1 LSVAETLWKLLEEA
15 RALRRSGEEQRA
27 FMAYC
32 DLLLLYP
39 EAVDAWADYGD
50 LQLVLNQLEDAQ
62 AAYANALALAPEFA
76 PALAGQGK
84 VSLKLGRLEE
94 AVALLDQA
102 LKVDP
107 RLLEVRLDLARC
119 HWKRGQWDEAQAV
132 LGPAVEQ
139 EPGNPVVTRFLIDI
153 YIRRGMWPELHQE
166 MLRRANADYSGVE
179 LAWELCCVN
188 LLFGAMPLGWDQHE
202 ARWSH
207 PGLTNPRRE
216 FPQSLW
222 QGEPLASRTLLL
234 HCEQGFGDTLMFVRY
249 APLVKQLGGKV
260 LLLVQ
265 PELAD
270 LVATC
275 PGVDGVFSEEGSLPP
290 FDVHLP
296 LLSLPHVF
304 RTDLAS
310 IPAAIPYL
318 DVPERVPNRN
328 ALCERLVLAKG
339 RTRIAISWA
348 GNPTHARDAQR
359 SIPPEA
365 LLPLQAL
372 PDVAWYAFQHGVTA
386 TPPLPGLD
394 SLAPLLTNFSDSA
407 YALSGMDLVITV
419 DTALAHLAGALGIP
433 TLLLVSYLPDW
444 RWLMGREDSPWYP
457 SLRIYR
463 QTRAG
468 NWDSVIRQVLSD
480 LSGGS

>member
-1 LSVAETLWKLLEEA
+1 MAETHWKLLEEA
-15 RALRRSGEEQRA
+15 RALKRSGDDQGA

-32 DLLLLYP
+32 DLLLLHP
-39 EAVDAWADYGD
+39 AFVDAWADYGD
-50 LQLVLNQLEDAQ
+50 LQLALNQLEDART
-62 AAYANALALAPEFA
+62 AFANALAIDPDYL

-84 VSLKLGRLEE
+84 VLLRLGRLEE
-94 AVALLDQA
+94 AAATLVRTLTLDP
-102 LKVDP
+102 P
-107 RLLEVRLDLARC
+107 RIEARLDLARC
-119 HWKRGQWDEAQAV
+119 HWKRSRWDEALAV
-132 LGPAVEQ
+132 LATAAEQ

-153 YIRRGMWPELHQE
+153 YIQKGMWPELHRE
-166 MLRRANADYSGVE
+166 MLRRANTDYSGAE

-216 FPQSLW
+216 FLQPLW
-222 QGEPLASRTLLL
+222 KGEPLAGRAILL

-275 PGVDGVFSEEGSLPP
+275 PGVDGVFSEEGALPP

-296 LLSLPHVF
+296 LMSLPHVF

-310 IPAAIPYL
+310 IPAEVPYL
-318 DVPERVPNRN
+318 DIPARVPNRSGIQECF
-328 ALCERLVLAKG
+328 ARVQG
-339 RTRIAISWA
+339 RTRVAISWA
-348 GNPTHARDAQR
+348 GNATHARDAQR
-359 SIPPEA
+359 SIPAEA
-365 LLPLQAL
+365 FLPLRAL
-372 PDVAWYAFQHGVTA
+372 PDVAWYAFQHGVTEV
-386 TPPLPGLD
+386 PPLPGIE
-394 SLAPLLTNFSDSA
+394 SLAPLLSNFSDSA

-444 RWLMGREDSPWYP
+444 RWLMGRDDSPWYP

-468 NWDSVIRQVLSD
+468 NWDPVIRQVLTD
-480 LSGGS
+480 LTEGT

>member
-1 LSVAETLWKLLEEA
+1 MVEPHWKLLEEA
-15 RALRRSGEEQRA
+15 RALRSSGEEERA

-32 DLLLLYP
+32 DLLLLHP
-39 EAVDAWADYGD
+39 DAIDAWTDYGD
-50 LQLVLNQLEDAQ
+50 LQLALNQPEDAH
-62 AAYANALALAPEFA
+62 AAFANALAIDTDFPA
-76 PALAGQGK
+76 ALAGQGR
-84 VSLKLGRLEE
+84 VLLRLGRLEE
-94 AVALLDQA
+94 AAVMLVQA
-102 LKVDP
+102 LAVDP
-107 RLLEVRLDLARC
+107 RRIEARLDLARC
-119 HWKRGQWDEAQAV
+119 HWKRSRWDEALAV
-132 LGPAVEQ
+132 LDTAAKE

-153 YIRRGMWPELHQE
+153 YIQKGMWPELHLE
-166 MLRRANADYSGVE
+166 MLRRANADYSGAE

-188 LLFGAMPLGWDQHE
+188 LLFGALPLGWDQHE
-202 ARWSH
+202 ARWNH

-216 FPQSLW
+216 FPQPLW
-222 QGEPLASRTLLL
+222 KGEPLAGRTILL

-265 PELAD
+265 PELAE

-275 PGVDGVFSEEGSLPP
+275 PSVDGVFSDEGSLPH

-296 LLSLPHVF
+296 LLSLPYVF

-310 IPAAIPYL
+310 IPADIPYL
-318 DVPERVPNRN
+318 DIPARVPNRSGIQ
-328 ALCERLVLAKG
+328 ERLARAEG

-348 GNPTHARDAQR
+348 GNATHARDAQR
-359 SIPPEA
+359 SIPA
-365 LLPLQAL
+365 KAFQPLQAL
-372 PDVAWYAFQHGVTA
+372 PDVAWYAFQHGA
-386 TPPLPGLD
+386 TTLPPLPGLD
-394 SLAPLLTNFSDSA
+394 SLAPLLGNFSDSA

-444 RWLMGREDSPWYP
+444 RWLMGRDDSPWYP

-468 NWDSVIRQVLSD
+468 NWDSVIRQVLLD

>member
-1 LSVAETLWKLLEEA
+1 LVVETHWKLLEVA
-15 RALRRSGEEQRA
+15 RALRRSGDEQQA

-32 DLLLLYP
+32 DLLLLHP
-39 EAVDAWADYGD
+39 EAIDAWTDYGD
-50 LQLVLNQLEDAQ
+50 LQLSLNQLEDAHT
-62 AAYANALALAPEFA
+62 AFANALAIDPDF
-76 PALAGQGK
+76 PTALAGQGR
-84 VSLKLGRLEE
+84 VLLRRGRLEE
-94 AVALLDQA
+94 AAVMLVRALT
-102 LKVDP
+102 VDP
-107 RLLEVRLDLARC
+107 RVLEVRLDLARC
-119 HWKRGQWDEAQAV
+119 HWKMGHWNEALV
-132 LGPAVEQ
+132 DLGTAAKQ

-166 MLRRANADYSGVE
+166 MLRRANSDYSDAE

-216 FPQSLW
+216 FPQPLW
-222 QGEPLASRTLLL
+222 SGEPLAGRTILL

-275 PGVDGVFSEEGSLPP
+275 PGVNAVFAEEGSLPH

-296 LLSLPHVF
+296 LLSLPYVF

-310 IPAAIPYL
+310 IPADIPYL
-318 DVPERVPNRN
+318 DVPARVPNRN
-328 ALCERLVLAKG
+328 GIRERLTHSQG
-339 RTRIAISWA
+339 RTRIGISWA

-372 PDVAWYAFQHGVTA
+372 PDVAWFAFQHGMTTV
-386 TPPLPGLD
+386 PPLPGLD
-394 SLAPLLTNFSDSA
+394 SLAPLLSNFSDSA

-444 RWLMGREDSPWYP
+444 RWLMGRDDSPWYP
-457 SLRIYR
+457 SFRIYR
-463 QTRAG
+463 QTGAG
-468 NWDSVIRQVLSD
+468 DWSSVIDQLLTD
-480 LSGGS
+480 LTSGS